1 MCLLGSR
8 AADKKD
14 VSLITFPS
22 VFSGEAGGLLGDTE
36 PKHFTLLSTPPTPPP
51 LPTSA
56 NLTGSPVGGSDAFLA
71 SMGLFMHEI
80 LSKGRNV
87 GRGVSG
93 GGNEAAEFS
102 LNRPVRR

>member
-1 MCLLGSR
+1 MCP
-8 AADKKD
+8 

-22 VFSGEAGGLLGDTE
+22 VFLGEAGGLLGDTE
-36 PKHFTLLSTPPTPPP
+36 PKHFTLLSTPP

-87 GRGVSG
+87 G
-93 GGNEAAEFS
+93 
-102 LNRPVRR
+102 